1 MAGSKRRRKQV
12 DATPR
17 KEGRVSARLQS
28 LYSPTDQP
36 QTPMVDFV
44 RAGMPF
50 KARKW
55 VKSTKRFGGE
65 GPQGFAVPRWAPLG
79 DVTPELQAVK
89 NHPAPR
95 HKGRK
100 KSPRSSPTPGSAS
113 ESNNDDSQDEDAAA
127 AHQAARDAM
136 ESPRPDAE
144 GAPLAAEGSLAAVDG
159 PPAAMDESA

>member
-1 MAGSKRRRKQV
+1 MALPQPLLRLSGGSRHALSAPSTRSQVLKKTMAGSKRRRKQV

-36 QTPMVDFV
+36 QTPVVDFV

-65 GPQGFAVPRWAPLG
+65 GPQGFAVPRWAPVG
-79 DVTPELQAVK
+79 EATPELQAIK
-89 NHPAPR
+89 LNPAPR
-95 HKGRK
+95 HKGWK
-100 KSPRSSPTPGSAS
+100 KSPRSPH
-113 ESNNDDSQDEDAAA
+113 
-127 AHQAARDAM
+127 HQH
-136 ESPRPDAE
+136 
-144 GAPLAAEGSLAAVDG
+144 
-159 PPAAMDESA
+159 

>member
-36 QTPMVDFV
+36 QTPVVDFV

-55 VKSTKRFGGE
+55 VKAAKRVGGE
-65 GPQGFAVPRWAPLG
+65 GPQGFSIPRWAPVG
-79 DVTPELQAVK
+79 VPAGAHRSAPGTRGAVGIRISRERR
-89 NHPAPR
+89 NVPFR
-95 HKGRK
+95 LTCLN
-100 KSPRSSPTPGSAS
+100 S
-113 ESNNDDSQDEDAAA
+113 
-127 AHQAARDAM
+127 
-136 ESPRPDAE
+136 
-144 GAPLAAEGSLAAVDG
+144 
-159 PPAAMDESA
+159 

>member
-36 QTPMVDFV
+36 QTPVVDFV

-50 KARKW
+50 RARKW

-65 GPQGFAVPRWAPLG
+65 GPQGFQCRA
-79 DVTPELQAVK
+79 
-89 NHPAPR
+89 
-95 HKGRK
+95 GR
-100 KSPRSSPTPGSAS
+100 PSAT
-113 ESNNDDSQDEDAAA
+113 
-127 AHQAARDAM
+127 
-136 ESPRPDAE
+136 
-144 GAPLAAEGSLAAVDG
+144 
-159 PPAAMDESA
+159 

>member
-36 QTPMVDFV
+36 QTPVVDFV

-55 VKSTKRFGGE
+55 VKASKRVGGE
-65 GPQGFAVPRWAPLG
+65 GPQGFSVPRWAPLG
-79 DVTPELQAVK
+79 EVTPELQAVK
-89 NHPAPR
+89 NHPAPC

-127 AHQAARDAM
+127 AAAAKDAM
-136 ESPRPDAE
+136 ASTAADAAS
-144 GAPLAAEGSLAAVDG
+144 APPAADGS
-159 PPAAMDESA
+159 PAAMDEST

>member
-28 LYSPTDQP
+28 LYSPADQP
-36 QTPMVDFV
+36 QTPVVDFV

-55 VKSTKRFGGE
+55 VKAVKSFGGE
-65 GPQGFAVPRWAPLG
+65 GPQGFSVPRWAPSG
-79 DVTPELQAVK
+79 PPTPELQAIK
-89 NHPAPR
+89 MNPAPR

-127 AHQAARDAM
+127 AHAAARDAM
-136 ESPRPDAE
+136 ESPRPDAA
-144 GAPLAAEGSLAAVDG
+144 GAPPAADASPPATDG
-159 PPAAMDESA
+159 PAMDESA

>member
-36 QTPMVDFV
+36 QTPVVDFV

-55 VKSTKRFGGE
+55 VKAAKRVGGE
-65 GPQGFAVPRWAPLG
+65 GPQGFSIPRWAPVG
-79 DVTPELQAVK
+79 DVTPQLQAVK

-100 KSPRSSPTPGSAS
+100 KSPRASPTPGSCS
-113 ESNNDDSQDEDAAA
+113 ESNNDDSQDEDAAVKA
-127 AHQAARDAM
+127 AADAM
-136 ESPRPDAE
+136 ASRD
-144 GAPLAAEGSLAAVDG
+144 GS
-159 PPAAMDESA
+159 PAAMDASA

>member
-36 QTPMVDFV
+36 QTPVVDFV

-50 KARKW
+50 RARKW

-65 GPQGFAVPRWAPLG
+65 GPQGFSVQRWAPVG
-79 DVTPELQAVK
+79 DLTKELQAVK

-95 HKGRK
+95 HRGRR

-127 AHQAARDAM
+127 AAAKDAM
-136 ESPRPDAE
+136 
-144 GAPLAAEGSLAAVDG
+144 AP
-159 PPAAMDESA
+159 PPAPAMDASA